1 MARADDPTQLLDDA
15 APAQQVRRHQRL
27 PWMWLLGAGFGL
39 ALLVVALVQARQ
51 YSLLKSSLHTG
62 HDFGA
67 LTLFESET
75 DYLRLREAWHQAA
88 QSSEPG
94 RPNSDMH
101 ALKERYDAWADRVAL
116 LRESRARALFED
128 NDDYRRALAQMDAF
142 LAAADRAFGQQ
153 AVTEPNRAFVV
164 GLLPALDAL
173 DDPVHAVAA
182 GASHRLAQQLAQ
194 RAELMRSQ
202 SRMGLALTAFLSLLT
217 LACAALVLLQ
227 VRRLRQRRAALEESA
242 HNLHQARAEAASNS
256 DAKSTFLA
264 NMSHEIRTPFHGL
277 MGMLSLLRET
287 GLSAR
292 QIDYLR
298 TATESAD
305 HLLAILNDIL
315 DMSQLE
321 SGRMSLLPA
330 PVQLRSLLRDVEALM
345 RPQAMGKSLTLHI
358 DADPGVPEHV
368 MLDATRVKQI
378 LFNLLSNAIK
388 FSERGAVVLDLRWH
402 DRANKK
408 SQLSHLPGLTG
419 VSGLHEL
426 EFVVTDTGQ
435 GMSPAMVDRLFNR
448 FAQGDSSTSRRH
460 AGAGLGLEISRN
472 LARLM
477 NGDITVNSSLGK
489 GSCFTLRLPVQALSA
504 QDEAQ
509 AAAVPVRT
517 MPLRALQVLVAEDH
531 PVNRQYLGALL
542 EGLGHEAHFV
552 VDGAEAVRA
561 ASARAFDLVLMDLH
575 MPVLDGYG
583 ATRAI
588 RALPDANTATL
599 PIVALTADALDETR
613 ERCLVAG
620 MNDFL
625 TKPVSPQ
632 ILAASLRRLFGS
644 ATSSEAVPHTEPAL
658 ASSGRRGSDPGMGRM
673 GQRGGMVQTGHAAL
687 VDEAAVALALQ
698 ALSLDKLSEM
708 MESFLNQGPQTVQCL
723 RAAVRGA
730 QTLELR
736 VNAHAAKGAA
746 LNLGLPGLAATAEAL
761 QQGAAHLPAHEIAR
775 LVQRYDDQLTATRN
789 KLRELGLVGARKGS
803 ASAGF
808 EAVSALGAAQ
818 GAGTSA
824 RAPGSTQPALR
835 R

>member
-1 MARADDPTQLLDDA
+1 LFRMARADDPTQLLDDA

-116 LRESRARALFED
+116 LREARARALFED

-227 VRRLRQRRAALEESA
+227 VRRLRHRRAALEESA

-644 ATSSEAVPHTEPAL
+644 ATSS
-658 ASSGRRGSDPGMGRM
+658 
-673 GQRGGMVQTGHAAL
+673 
-687 VDEAAVALALQ
+687 
-698 ALSLDKLSEM
+698 
-708 MESFLNQGPQTVQCL
+708 
-723 RAAVRGA
+723 
-730 QTLELR
+730 
-736 VNAHAAKGAA
+736 
-746 LNLGLPGLAATAEAL
+746 
-761 QQGAAHLPAHEIAR
+761 
-775 LVQRYDDQLTATRN
+775 
-789 KLRELGLVGARKGS
+789 
-803 ASAGF
+803 
-808 EAVSALGAAQ
+808 
-818 GAGTSA
+818 
-824 RAPGSTQPALR
+824 
-835 R
+835 